1 MDARFHN
8 RGTTRGNTPENAV
21 RRTTN
26 PLAKIIFMHPRRTTL
41 SVTPPLAEHT
51 DLEVIMRL
59 STRNQFAGKVVS
71 ITTGEAMSIVKV
83 AIDGTDLVV
92 TAAVTADAVADLGL
106 TVGASTYALV
116 KATEVQLAVD

>member
-1 MDARFHN
+1 MDPGVRAR
-8 RGTTRGNTPENAV
+8 
-21 RRTTN
+21 
-26 PLAKIIFMHPRRTTL
+26 L
-41 SVTPPLAEHT
+41 SAAPPLWEFT
-51 DLEVIMRL
+51 DLEENMRL